1 VPASAHCLESTPL
14 SHSQCPSSQ
23 INGAGAALA
32 HDATHVNA
40 VIGVQSPST
49 SPRASRALPLESV
62 APHEVAVVQAP
73 PASTMTSRA
82 PPLESAGR
90 SAATSAA
97 SGRTDEELELQ
108 PTRKATTKITRPVL
122 TIFRR

>member
-23 INGAGAALA
+23 IRGVGVALA

-40 VIGVQSPST
+40 VAGVQSPST
-49 SPRASRALPLESV
+49 SAL
-62 APHEVAVVQAP
+62 
-73 PASTMTSRA
+73 TSRA

-97 SGRTDEELELQ
+97 SELTDEELELQ
-108 PTRKATTKITRPVL
+108 LTRKATTKITCPVL